1 MRRKLIG
8 IVDYGVGNID
18 SLKNVLNGLGYR
30 AAGCSTKS
38 SIKNCDAVILPGVGA
53 FPQAM
58 STIKK
63 FSLDRGIKDFYHS
76 GRPLIG
82 ICLGFQLF
90 AKKSQEFNS
99 TKGLSL
105 IDAEVLKFPNN
116 NFHIGWNEI
125 NFKGSLRN
133 QYLDKYFYFNHSY
146 YLNINNKNVFGLS
159 SIESKKSFPAFY
171 KHENL
176 AGMQFHPEK
185 SQTNGLVFL
194 DDLLSEML
202 SG

>member
-8 IVDYGVGNID
+8 IVDYGAGNID

-125 NFKGSLRN
+125 NFKG
-133 QYLDKYFYFNHSY
+133 FF
-146 YLNINNKNVFGLS
+146 
-159 SIESKKSFPAFY
+159 KKSV
-171 KHENL
+171 
-176 AGMQFHPEK
+176 
-185 SQTNGLVFL
+185 SR
-194 DDLLSEML
+194 
-202 SG
+202 